1 MTMPMKKRM
10 SSQTSHCHE
19 LCDLAGSSKPALRP
33 HHQRPKPR
41 PRRSGPQVSESVEKR
56 EVAHQASCLPRQSHR
71 HWSLWRAG
79 GSKLLIRLL
88 VFQSQPLVLRLL
100 IRLLVFQSQPLIF
113 QCWAWGSRCRC
124 STGTLL
130 FGFQKPLQQ
139 LGLSFTSPP
148 TIGTNHELKA
158 TLDVADLH
166 LDPTGGDGRCH
177 LQSAG

>member
-88 VFQSQPLVLRLL
+88 VFQSQPL
-100 IRLLVFQSQPLIF
+100 IFQS
-113 QCWAWGSRCRC
+113 WAWGSRCRC

-130 FGFQKPLQQ
+130 FKFQKPLQQ
-139 LGLSFTSPP
+139 LGLSFTASPP

-166 LDPTGGDGRCH
+166 LDPAGGDGGLGRVHQQGAICN
-177 LQSAG
+177 LPDNNFRF